1 MAYFIGPQ
9 LNEEYKDYL
18 RRVLTDGGFY
28 SRPNP
33 KDFQNDVDTILPLN
47 PILYTPANAGKV
59 SKMYSLIPDT
69 GAGDFTVSRNGT
81 ATYFDKD
88 GLLKTAAAN
97 VPRFEFDPLTGD
109 FKGVLVEGSATNI
122 LRGSEGI
129 DGTSWG
135 KTNVSV
141 TPNLI
146 TAPDGTLTADK
157 IIENSENLTHGINN
171 SLASFIGN
179 AFYTISFFAKKS
191 ERSIIQVGGIGLL
204 SNGENPQFDLENG
217 VSLNTGTVGN
227 AITNITALK
236 NDWYKCTVVYG
247 ATGAGVLV
255 INMLDKLDT
264 GNAGT
269 ITGTIYQG
277 DGTSGLFV
285 WGVQVETGSTA
296 TSYIPTTTSTVTR
309 PADVITVTVPTG
321 ATQCVY
327 VLDGVETTVSVT
339 AGSTF
344 TLPQGLITQ
353 LYMI

>member
-81 ATYFDKD
+81 ARYSHKD

-97 VPRFEFDPLTGD
+97 VPRFEFDPVTGD
-109 FKGVLVEGSATNI
+109 FKGVLVEPVA
-122 LRGSEGI
+122 
-129 DGTSWG
+129 
-135 KTNVSV
+135 V
-141 TPNLI
+141 
-146 TAPDGTLTADK
+146 
-157 IIENSENLTHGINN
+157 N
-171 SLASFIGN
+171 SLLNTEDFNTTVWGAQNLNTTGWGGFTDPSGGSN
-179 AFYTISFFAKKS
+179 AFKLIANTNTALHLLRQNRGISIPTQTVVNFSVFLKKS
-191 ERSIIQVGGIGLL
+191 ELERAGILFIGLDTTQVGAVNLNL
-204 SNGENPQFDLENG
+204 STRTIVSSNDIISGSERVDLFPDDWARYSFGFLSSAN
-217 VSLNTGTVGN
+217 S
-227 AITNITALK
+227 TNFNFEIRLQ
-236 NDWYKCTVVYG
+236 N
-247 ATGAGVLV
+247 
-255 INMLDKLDT
+255 
-264 GNAGT
+264 
-269 ITGTIYQG
+269 
-277 DGTSGLFV
+277 SS
-285 WGVQVETGSTA
+285 GVQNFAGNNVDGLIAFGPQLVVEQSFL
-296 TSYIPTTTSTVTR
+296 TSYIKTEGSTVTR
-309 PADVITVTVPTG
+309 PADQITVTVPTG

-344 TLPQGLITQ
+344 TLPNGLITQ